1 MNLNILTSTRIF
13 ELHDP
18 QFHFDPFIIL
28 GQKYKTLRGS
38 SYHAYKRS
46 YIYIVWG
53 MTSHRCNK
61 THHAKDVLSSYKT
74 IDDAKFLSK
83 QKGTYI
89 KRNANERI
97 VYLWLY
103 FTMCDTYLLFW
114 STLMAGLKE
123 NRLLCPLRS
132 FWFLST
138 YRLTIMCKLRKIN
151 LWKLWKC

>member
-1 MNLNILTSTRIF
+1 MDVIKRIM
-13 ELHDP
+13 
-18 QFHFDPFIIL
+18 
-28 GQKYKTLRGS
+28 QK
-38 SYHAYKRS
+38 
-46 YIYIVWG
+46 
-53 MTSHRCNK
+53 MCF
-61 THHAKDVLSSYKT
+61 SSYKT

-83 QKGTYI
+83 QKRTYI
-89 KRNANERI
+89 KRNGNERI

-138 YRLTIMCKLRKIN
+138 YRLTIMCKLEKIN
-151 LWKLWKC
+151 LWNLWNVTGTLLETWKDKFIYRNDNHSISKKYLIHSNLTILIIKRLIETNAKFWPSYLPL

>member
-1 MNLNILTSTRIF
+1 MHTNVVTYISHEEWLHIDVIKRIM
-13 ELHDP
+13 
-18 QFHFDPFIIL
+18 
-28 GQKYKTLRGS
+28 QKMCFS
-38 SYHAYKRS
+38 S
-46 YIYIVWG
+46 
-53 MTSHRCNK
+53 N
-61 THHAKDVLSSYKT
+61 KT

-83 QKGTYI
+83 QKRTYI
-89 KRNANERI
+89 KRNGNERI

-138 YRLTIMCKLRKIN
+138 YRLTIMCKLSKIN
-151 LWKLWKC
+151 LWKLWNISGTLLGTWKDKSVQSDLFRLIKFL